1 MQEEACGP
9 QFILNHASI
18 GLRHPHTIRTLG
30 VAAMKRALIGLV
42 AVFGF
47 AVGPALPASA
57 DIETP
62 IRIDCSVGDSIDLTV
77 DLDTLNSL
85 ISSVAAINQSDTDLT
100 CSLVQ
105 LSIPLPVVTFG
116 SVAAAATS
124 GGYVIGA
131 GTLSPGCPGDTS
143 VPFHG
148 SFSVKMYMKN
158 GTLRGSANLSVPD
171 GQCVAAGKL
180 YSKPTCL
187 VISPLTLGGGRAWA
201 NTFVTATTGAFFA
214 PNLGKTVGWGFEDNG
229 PNGGTLYK
237 DRWRVVE
244 RPGSCPVPGDP
255 GPTDFL
261 PIDTGDITVRP

>member
-1 MQEEACGP
+1 
-9 QFILNHASI
+9 
-18 GLRHPHTIRTLG
+18 
-30 VAAMKRALIGLV
+30 MKRALIGFA
-42 AVFGF
+42 AVFGLLL
-47 AVGPALPASA
+47 GSSLPVSAS
-57 DIETP
+57 IELP
-62 IRIDCSVGDSIDLTV
+62 VNISCSDGDSFDLTV
-77 DLDTLNSL
+77 DPDTLTAL
-85 ISSVAAINQSDTDLT
+85 TSSVAAINQSDTDLT
-100 CSLVQ
+100 CNLTQ
-105 LSIPLPVVTFG
+105 LPVPLLPVVTFG

-131 GTLSPGCPGDTS
+131 GTLSPGCPGNTS
-143 VPFHG
+143 QPFHG
-148 SFSVKMYMKN
+148 SFSVKMYTKN